1 MNYPGSEIVA
11 ALVEDEQTA
20 DRLCASLRR
29 NGVRRGEMDRFALN
43 PAGQHHGL
51 PLGGDADTDA
61 GAKTGSSGAIVGAGL
76 GGAVGAAIGTVVAP
90 VIGPSAIVGG
100 MAAGVYAGSLAGAL
114 NSVGAHAEAAHPI
127 VRPPGVMVAVR
138 VTDSRVVRAIVRT
151 MRDGGARF
159 IECACGVWANGRW
172 SDFDPVAPPRVV
184 ALDRRP

>member
-1 MNYPGSEIVA
+1 M
-11 ALVEDEQTA
+11 
-20 DRLCASLRR
+20 
-29 NGVRRGEMDRFALN
+29 
-43 PAGQHHGL
+43 
-51 PLGGDADTDA
+51 
-61 GAKTGSSGAIVGAGL
+61 
-76 GGAVGAAIGTVVAP
+76 
-90 VIGPSAIVGG
+90 IGPSAIVGG

-114 NSVGAHAEAAHPI
+114 NSMGAHAEATHPV

-159 IECACGVWANGRW
+159 IERACVVWPTGHW